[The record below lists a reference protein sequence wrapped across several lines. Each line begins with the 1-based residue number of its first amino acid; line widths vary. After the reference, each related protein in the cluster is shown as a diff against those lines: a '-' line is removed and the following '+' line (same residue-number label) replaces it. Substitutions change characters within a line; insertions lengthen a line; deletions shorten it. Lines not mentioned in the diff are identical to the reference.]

1 MAQQDFFYNVL
12 ANPDFTSSDFK
23 ANNINVKNSTIQD
36 KDFYLKNKAVI
47 EDFTDD
53 NGVFNKNAFENAYY
67 TALEMYNT
75 LAENTYEEDALK
87 SATYSY
93 NDIFAPPEQ
102 RRPESTPIINNL
114 GDPIRYDGTQYRQYT
129 QGIEGAFVTGKTD
142 KSIEEIAQ
150 SQKVWDGSKW
160 VESPEEDFFANLWD
174 TRVKATWDFDADENG
189 NPTNDQNK
197 IAHFKGELKLNEDG
211 LPYYENL
218 NGRSL
223 VGKEVLH
230 LTDVLTNEDSALNTI
245 DFFDSDDLHKN
256 PAGTLMK
263 TLVTIAPMLIPGV
276 NNYYIGAGI
285 ALELA
290 KLATLGT
297 KLVAGTDVGV
307 LNNFEGFLTKLETSP
322 IKQESK
328 SSWTLNNFINLAG
341 DVYKQLAEQRWL
353 FKYGTLLLSKGA
365 SSEAKMAKLQEET
378 LERLNNS
385 SKNSLTKLLDQGD
398 IDNLTYLKR
407 MKEYEIA
414 NSFAAQKSAQQSLQ
428 HWQKIGEE
436 MSRIYMTG
444 ITVADSYNEVKAQG
458 LSDTEAA
465 LYTAGYGLFEYLLLK
480 SDIGKWVLP
489 ETKFD
494 AYRIN
499 TALSKWGTAINSENV
514 SKLVGETAKKASAI
528 SWIKK
533 GWEASKL
540 ENRISPSVGFNL
552 GKYAIGNAFA
562 EGTEE
567 TTEELLA
574 DLSKSF
580 FNAYAALTGS
590 EKHLNAWENM
600 LDRYSMSFAGG
611 MLGGGLFSLNGELK
625 TAYQAASEMS
635 TSDAGREIMQFI
647 RDGKKDELVKKI
659 QKATWANPYIS
670 SDFEEIKGKGVL
682 FKAGTKENNLNKSV
696 QNILI
701 GQLDILESVMK
712 ANGLDVS
719 SNDIISSYLPDLKY
733 AALMNS
739 SQLAKY
745 NQDFTAALNDA
756 TRKALDY
763 NSYVTAEG
771 KQASDNSDGN
781 LRSNEETL
789 KKKAQAKSDLDEA
802 LAKVEKFKNGEMS
815 RDYILAGVFEL
826 NPQLKGMFITP
837 TYRDWL
843 ELELKKDFKD
853 ITKQEYEEKKAKYNE
868 YLRGSYKDDIMTAN
882 QILVKYLQ
890 KVSPELTKKLDL
902 QNMST
907 QSASTL
913 DTAIANMEESQ
924 MQGGKSSNNEIQLM
938 LILLEQLDK
947 EVSLKAPNI
956 PTYQELLDKLKSSAE
971 YENEI
976 ATLNSLSDYEQERN
990 DKKVKYTEA
999 QNKLQ
1004 VARDTLAL
1012 NFTAENEDAARQAEA
1027 DEQQAAQEFNT
1038 ANSKYQEV
1046 LEKVRQQAEGKA
1058 EQITKYLNAIDE
1070 NTRTIDQF
1078 EQKIGQLQMDIA
1090 RGSIDSLEIPDIVNM
1105 INALY
1110 QVNNAEEL
1118 EAFKSTYKYL
1128 INKYTNIKEIVD
1140 YYEQILDGK
1149 QKIEQA
1155 HINLQQE
1162 ISENVLDINRLRE
1175 HFKLVLSD
1183 ENYSKAAMNIL
1194 NGGINPITRGY
1205 YAQLFETLGFDQN
1218 STEYY
1223 NKIVRA
1229 LTQEGSSN
1237 YIVPNDILE
1246 ILDTIAVTLNG
1257 NTVSQLVQALN
1268 QEFFNQSNNIDQVNI
1283 TGDIDTALEVIKI
1296 AQATLAAFSNTPT
1309 LTNLHG
1315 YSAVYNELFGS
1326 DEGAK
1331 ELLTLDNSTVS
1342 KYIEKLEQIK
1352 SHLEYI
1358 KELSARNSNNKIKE
1372 QKDTSIQLN
1381 YLLYSEVERLRT
1393 LVDND
1398 RDWKRIELLDKALEE
1413 GAKLKE
1419 KVQSEKEQ
1427 ELAKKNF
1434 ELNLHKFLTANL
1446 DLLDDTEKFSKVFN
1460 LRNFKFG
1467 FVSKNTIN
1475 RETTSLDARS
1485 FYFYLASVAA
1495 LNPND
1500 FYHLYKDKLDE
1511 HVGPFSLQ
1519 EMQLFIATA
1528 KIVNKDVVNKFIKH
1542 YNYVIEHMTQEEL
1555 QDPQIVGESSIDLKY
1570 IKDSTLYLQY
1580 DLPTFIEG
1588 VAGAG
1593 KTTAIL
1599 NMLFKILGKDHPL
1612 FRKVI
1617 VASSSIENAK
1627 KIIDESIIDNAR
1639 CEAYTKVSRKGRN
1652 DQILLDRVSPT
1663 HKDLVE
1669 NKGDT
1674 QTLKSTTKI
1683 EIVDGIPTLIDD
1695 TVNKES
1701 DPPSLLIIDEAQLY
1715 SSFDMAIIIKYCKE
1729 NNIELILLG
1738 DIQQT
1743 GVTGTSTYNDGT
1755 QDLTLVSALSRNQFF
1770 GGFKL
1775 GVTMRSQNKPLADS
1789 IEVLRQEVEGSKSAT
1804 KIQVTY
1810 NETDTNIKGVKV
1822 LETEVGSFIN
1832 KEGDTIDP
1840 DSQEFEDQIVSSL
1853 KKMKNSDG
1861 TYTII
1866 VNSITEYQDI
1876 INTLKEKLGEAS
1888 VEILEGVAFSGV
1900 TRDNVI
1906 ILMDDTETES
1916 GKRRLYTAVSR
1927 AQQGAI
1933 LVTQGNIISNPVKS
1947 APDSGYNASDIK
1959 RVYEERKKILDEVYP
1974 TGNSIMTPTGSAP
1987 SPAPTGPTGGPT
1999 APTGTPPVT
2008 PPTTPPTT
2016 PPAGPTST
2024 SGGTTPPSTLP
2035 PSTPPTTPPTTPTPA
2050 PPTTP
2055 PVTPPVTP
2063 PAGGST
2069 PPIQDNVQLNQ
2080 EEEQT
2085 SIVKPPIMKLN
2096 QGFTNGYTFISGY
2109 IDPKD
2114 SDANDRIDGVI
2125 GIAKILGKNPND
2137 VEDMFIDVRKAV
2149 IYGKNASDVSRKV
2162 EIILSLNKDSILL
2175 KSIGLKVYSNT
2186 PTDGALYKQSNTELD
2201 PTVKATID
2209 KNIVAIFEVDINGEK
2224 KLLEIPLC
2232 RPASII
2238 TYMENHPT
2246 LARNLGFN
2254 INVNKKDLFDH
2265 VNDIIIK
2272 PLLAKTTT
2280 LSKEE
2285 ADALALAK
2293 IFIANNPYYYQIY
2306 SSTGQGKPIN
2316 DFFNKQTQQVRR
2328 PYIRTQNIMASIN
2341 QELTYIKSNNQ
2352 DFFKNPLIRKL
2363 PPRFFHED
2371 VTLCGTLIPKGTPV
2385 IIYTDKAPA
2394 AVSDATILSLAKSNR
2409 VEDYE
2414 GINVLI
2420 LNQPSMSVEQYLE
2433 YLVTRNGNKKF
2444 NSDIGNQLTNLRL
2457 AIPLLQYLAQDSS
2470 RKSLAPEMVDAL
2482 PEIENFFKTY
2492 YEFNNGA
2499 WVKKEGYTYRDI
2511 VNSLKTQSWYNAK
2524 HPLSSFTYFNSLFH
2538 KVHSGSNLSALNIVY
2553 NDNNIRSGL
2562 ISAIQPY
2569 FPNGVYLNLLPSS
2582 TTLGDSTEFRLI
2594 PDAGG
2599 GFSYIADIP
2608 ETGSYPIS
2616 IDTSVKVL
2624 TTNIVLDLN
2633 DTSDSMAVS
2642 YKGGSVRVY
2651 SNNPVGYP
2659 SLKSNNKY
2667 SKITENI
2674 EELKDIIA
2682 DSDQDFINQCA
2693 QKGYIIVKVG
2703 KSLTCVNPK
2712 NPIKEFQLDFGND
2725 EKLTPKIPEKG
2736 QCGRAFKITQGNE
2749 VGILFIHNNSG
2760 DFTYDVVSRNSLE
2773 KYSELM
2779 PFLDYIFSQSNL
2791 ELTSA
2796 IHKLCSAL
2804 NDDTDYTDA
2813 QMLELL
2819 EGTINN
2825 TPSGK
2830 FATLKENFDNVLSVF
2845 DASAKAAKEL
2855 SQSTQEENQTPQ
2867 KESEEENEECA
2878 IVLKEEDSAT
2888 SINLGD
2894 YDESNMGEGDF

>member
-12 ANPDFTSSDFK
+12 ANPDFTNSDFK

-102 RRPESTPIINNL
+102 RRPESAPIINNL

-230 LTDVLTNEDSALNTI
+230 LTDVLTNEDSALNAI

-297 KLVAGTDVGV
+297 KLVVGTDVG
-307 LNNFEGFLTKLETSP
+307 LINNFEGFLTKLETSP

-341 DVYKQLAEQRWL
+341 DVYKQLTEQRWL

-365 SSEAKMAKLQEET
+365 SSEAKLAKLQEQT
-378 LERLNNS
+378 LKKLNES
-385 SKNSLTKLLDQGD
+385 SKSSLTKLLDKGD

-407 MKEYEIA
+407 MKEYKIT
-414 NSFAAQKSAQQSLQ
+414 NSFAAQKVAQQSLQ

-465 LYTAGYGLFEYLLLK
+465 LYTAGYGLAEYFLLR

-489 ETKFD
+489 ETKFN

-499 TALSKWGTAINSENV
+499 TALSKWGASINSDNV
-514 SKLVGETAKKASAI
+514 AKLAGETAKKASAI

-540 ENRISPSVGFNL
+540 ENRISPSVSFNL

-574 DLSKSF
+574 DLSKSL

-600 LDRYSMSFAGG
+600 LDRYSMSFVGG
-611 MLGGGLFSLNGELK
+611 MMGGGLFSLNGELK

-635 TSDAGREIMQFI
+635 TSDAGREIMQFL

-659 QKATWANPYIS
+659 KKATWANPYVS
-670 SDFEEIKGKGVL
+670 SEFEEIQGKGVL
-682 FKAGTKENNLNKSV
+682 FKAGTKEKNLNKSV
-696 QNILI
+696 QDILI
-701 GQLDILESVMK
+701 GQLNILESVMEE
-712 ANGLDVS
+712 NGLNVS
-719 SNDIISSYLPDLKY
+719 SDDIISSYLPDLKY

-756 TRKALDY
+756 TQKALNY
-763 NSYVTAEG
+763 NAYVTAEG

-789 KKKAQAKSDLDEA
+789 KNKAQAKSKLDEA
-802 LAKVEKFKNGEMS
+802 LAKVEKFKNGEMA
-815 RDYILAGVFEL
+815 REYILAGVFEL

-843 ELELKKDFKD
+843 ELKLKKDFKD
-853 ITKQEYEEKKAKYNE
+853 ITKTEYEGKKKEYTE

-907 QSASTL
+907 QSASNL

-924 MQGGKSSNNEIQLM
+924 MQGGQSSNNEVQLM
-938 LILLEQLDK
+938 LLLLEQLDK
-947 EVSLKAPNI
+947 ETDLKDPSV
-956 PTYQELLDKLKSSAE
+956 PTYEELLDKLKSSQE
-971 YENEI
+971 YEKEI
-976 ATLNSLSDYEQERN
+976 ATLNSLSDYEQKRDDKRTRLQEARDNLALN
-990 DKKVKYTEA
+990 DTEENR
-999 QNKLQ
+999 NKLQ
-1004 VARDTLAL
+1004 
-1012 NFTAENEDAARQAEA
+1012 QAE
-1027 DEQQAAQEFNT
+1027 QEFNAADT
-1038 ANSKYQEV
+1038 KYQET
-1046 LEKVRQQAEGKA
+1046 LSKVKEQAWGKA
-1058 EQITKYLNAIDE
+1058 EEVIEYLDAIEE
-1070 NTRTIDQF
+1070 NKSLIDDFQ
-1078 EQKIGQLQMDIA
+1078 EKIEILQDFIA
-1090 RGSIDSLEIPDIVNM
+1090 RESIGNLEVPDIVNM

-1118 EAFKSTYKYL
+1118 ESFKGTYKYL
-1128 INKYTNIKEIVD
+1128 IDKYEDIQEIVND
-1140 YYEQILDGK
+1140 YGQILEGR

-1155 HINLQQE
+1155 HTNLQQK

-1175 HFKLVLSD
+1175 HFKSVLSK
-1183 ENYSKAAMNIL
+1183 EGYSDTAMKIL
-1194 NGGINPITRGY
+1194 NGGINPVTRGY

-1218 STEYY
+1218 ADENY

-1229 LTQEGSSN
+1229 LTLEGSSN
-1237 YIVPNDILE
+1237 YIVSNDILE
-1246 ILDTIAVTLNG
+1246 ILDTISVTLNG
-1257 NTVSQLVQALN
+1257 NTVSQLVKDLN
-1268 QEFFNQSNNIDQVNI
+1268 QEFFNQSNNIEQVNI

-1326 DEGAK
+1326 DEGANK
-1331 ELLTLDNSTVS
+1331 LLTLDNSTVS
-1342 KYIEKLEQIK
+1342 KYVEKLEQVK

-1358 KELSARNSNNKIKE
+1358 RELSARNSNNNIKE

-1393 LVDND
+1393 LIGDD
-1398 RDWKRIELLDKALEE
+1398 RDWKKIDLLEKALEE

-1446 DLLDDTEKFSKVFN
+1446 DLLDDTEKFSKIFN

-1467 FVSKNTIN
+1467 FVSKGTIN
-1475 RETTSLDARS
+1475 KETTSLDARS

-1500 FYHLYKDKLDE
+1500 FYHLYKNKLDE

-1519 EMQLFIATA
+1519 EMQLFMATA
-1528 KIVNKDVVNKFIKH
+1528 KLLNKDVINKFIKH
-1542 YNYVIEHMTQEEL
+1542 YNHIIENMTQEEL
-1555 QDPQIVGESSIDLKY
+1555 HDPQIVGESSINLKY

-1617 VASSSIENAK
+1617 VASSSIENAN

-1639 CEAYTKVSRKGRN
+1639 CEAYTKVSRKNHN
-1652 DQILLDRVSPT
+1652 DPILLDRVSPT

-1674 QTLKSTTKI
+1674 QTLKPDTKI
-1683 EIVDGIPTLIDD
+1683 EIVNGIPTLIDD
-1695 TVNKES
+1695 KVNKES
-1701 DPPSLLIIDEAQLY
+1701 DPPSLLIIDETQLY
-1715 SSFDMAIIIKYCKE
+1715 SSFDMAIIVKYCKE

-1738 DIQQT
+1738 DLQQT
-1743 GVTGTSTYNDGT
+1743 GVTGSSTFNDGT
-1755 QDLTLVSALSRNQFF
+1755 EDLTLLSALSRNQFF

-1789 IEVLRQEVEGSKSAT
+1789 VEVLRQEVEGSKSAT

-1810 NETDTNIKGVKV
+1810 NETDTSIKGVKV
-1822 LETEVGSFIN
+1822 LETEDKSFIN

-1866 VNSITEYQDI
+1866 VNNIIEYQDI
-1876 INTLKEKLGEAS
+1876 INTIKEKLGEAS

-1906 ILMDDTETES
+1906 ILMDDIATES

-1933 LVTQGNIISNPVKS
+1933 LITQGNIISNPVNS
-1947 APDSGYNASDIK
+1947 APNTGYNPQDIK
-1959 RVYEERKKILDEVYP
+1959 RVYEERKRILDEVYP
-1974 TGNSIMTPTGSAP
+1974 TGNSLVAPVSSTAAPTSSAA
-1987 SPAPTGPTGGPT
+1987 PAPASGTSTPASGTTVPAGSSA
-1999 APTGTPPVT
+1999 APAATPPS
-2008 PPTTPPTT
+2008 
-2016 PPAGPTST
+2016 GGT
-2024 SGGTTPPSTLP
+2024 SGGTTSPTGGSSTSP
-2035 PSTPPTTPPTTPTPA
+2035 AATTATPASSSTATPA
-2050 PPTTP
+2050 PPSGTTP
-2055 PVTPPVTP
+2055 AGGTA

-2069 PPIQDNVQLNQ
+2069 ASIQVNVQLNQ
-2080 EEEQT
+2080 EEEQI

-2125 GIAKILGKNPND
+2125 GIAKILGKNPD
-2137 VEDMFIDVRKAV
+2137 DQEVKDMFINIRNSV
-2149 IYGKNASDVSRKV
+2149 IYGKNAADASRKV
-2162 EIILSLNKDSILL
+2162 GILLNKTDNVLL
-2175 KSIGLKVYSNT
+2175 KSIGLKVYSKD
-2186 PTDGALYKQSNTELD
+2186 PSASALYKQENTALD
-2201 PTVKATID
+2201 PTVNTSIID
-2209 KNIVAIFEVDINGEK
+2209 KNIVAIFEVSGTKE
-2224 KLLEIPLC
+2224 LLEIPLG

-2238 TYMENHPT
+2238 TYMESNPT
-2246 LARNLGFN
+2246 LAQSLGFN
-2254 INVNKKDLFDH
+2254 INQAKKDLFNY
-2265 VNDIIIK
+2265 VNDIIVR
-2272 PLLAKTTT
+2272 PLLNKGT
-2280 LSKEE
+2280 LSQTES
-2285 ADALALAK
+2285 DALALAK
-2293 IFIANNPYYYQIY
+2293 IFIANNPFYYQIY
-2306 SSTGQGKPIN
+2306 SNDGHGKPLD

-2328 PYIRTQNIMASIN
+2328 PYIRTQNIVASIN
-2341 QELTYIKSNNQ
+2341 DELTYIKSNNQ

-2385 IIYTDKAPA
+2385 IIYTDKAPSE
-2394 AVSDATILSLAKSNR
+2394 VPDATILQSAKSNNK
-2409 VEDYE
+2409 DHYE

-2420 LNQPSMSVEQYLE
+2420 LNQPSMSVEHYLE
-2433 YLVTRNGNKKF
+2433 YLVTRNGDKKF
-2444 NSDIGNQLTNLRL
+2444 NKDIGNQLTNLRL
-2457 AIPLLQYLAQDSS
+2457 AIPLLQLLARDNSL
-2470 RKSLAPEMVDAL
+2470 KTLAPEMVAAL
-2482 PEIENFFKTY
+2482 PEIEAFFKTY
-2492 YEFNNGA
+2492 YELNNGA
-2499 WVKKEGYTYRDI
+2499 WVKKKGFTYKDI
-2511 VNSLKTQSWYNAK
+2511 VNKLKTQPWYTST
-2524 HPLSSFTYFNSLFH
+2524 PTRSSFTHFSSLFH
-2538 KVHSGSNLSALNIVY
+2538 KISSGHNMAAINVIY
-2553 NDNNIRSGL
+2553 HNDGLRNEL
-2562 ISAIQPY
+2562 ISAIEPY
-2569 FPNGVYLNLLPSS
+2569 FPNEIYLNLLPSA
-2582 TTLGDSTEFRLI
+2582 TTLADSTELKVNQD
-2594 PDAGG
+2594 PAGG
-2599 GFSYIADIP
+2599 FYYIADIP
-2608 ETGSYPIS
+2608 GVRAFEIP

-2633 DTSDSMAVS
+2633 DVSGSMDVS
-2642 YKGGSVRVY
+2642 YKGNSVRVF
-2651 SNNPVGYP
+2651 SNNPVEYP
-2659 SLKSNNKY
+2659 SLKFKNTY
-2667 SKITENI
+2667 SKITEGI
-2674 EELKDIIA
+2674 EELKDIVA
-2682 DSDQDFINQCA
+2682 ESDQDFINQCA

-2712 NPIKEFQLDFGND
+2712 NSIKGFQLNFGND
-2725 EKLTPKIPEKG
+2725 KKLVPKISEKE
-2736 QCGRAFKITQGNE
+2736 QCSRAFKITQEGE
-2749 VGILFIHNNSG
+2749 VGILFINNDSG
-2760 DFTYDVVSRNSLE
+2760 NLTYDVVSRSSLE
-2773 KYSELM
+2773 EYNALM
-2779 PFLDYIFSQSNL
+2779 PYLDYIFNQSNL

-2796 IHKLCSAL
+2796 ISKLCSIF
-2804 NDDTDYTDA
+2804 NSGSKYTDA
-2813 QMLELL
+2813 QILELL
-2819 EGTINN
+2819 EDTINN
-2825 TPSGK
+2825 SPTGR
-2830 FATLKENFDNVLSVF
+2830 FATLRKNFDLMLGNQDLQEVL
-2845 DASAKAAKEL
+2845 L
-2855 SQSTQEENQTPQ
+2855 QNTQEEPQEEPQDSQEEQTI
-2867 KESEEENEECA
+2867 EDEECA
-2878 IVLKEEDSAT
+2878 ISSGESNSPNDL
-2888 SINLGD
+2888 NLD
-2894 YDESNMGEGDF
+2894 DLDESNMGEFDF

>member
-12 ANPDFTSSDFK
+12 ANPDFTNSDFK

-53 NGVFNKNAFENAYY
+53 KGVFNKNAFENAYY

-102 RRPESTPIINNL
+102 RRPESAPIINNL

-245 DFFDSDDLHKN
+245 DFFDSDDLHKS

-307 LNNFEGFLTKLETSP
+307 LNNFEGFLTKLEASP

-414 NSFAAQKSAQQSLQ
+414 NSFAAEKSAQQSLQ

-444 ITVADSYNEVKAQG
+444 ITVADSYNEAKAQG

-465 LYTAGYGLFEYLLLK
+465 LYTAGYGLAEYFLLR

-514 SKLVGETAKKASAI
+514 SKLAGETAKKASAI

-540 ENRISPSVGFNL
+540 ENRISPSVSFNL

-580 FNAYAALTGS
+580 FNAYASLTGS

-611 MLGGGLFSLNGELK
+611 MLGGGLFSINGELK

-659 QKATWANPYIS
+659 KKATWANPYIS
-670 SDFEEIKGKGVL
+670 SKFEEIQGKGVL

-712 ANGLDVS
+712 TNGLDVS

-781 LRSNEETL
+781 LRNNEETL
-789 KKKAQAKSDLDEA
+789 KRKAKAKSDLDEA

-853 ITKQEYEEKKAKYNE
+853 ITKQEYEENKAKYNK
-868 YLRGSYKDDIMTAN
+868 YLQGSYKDDIMTAN

-890 KVSPELTKKLDL
+890 KVSPELVKKLDL

-947 EVSLKAPNI
+947 EVPLKVPNI

-976 ATLNSLSDYEQERN
+976 AALNSLSSYEQERN

-999 QNKLQ
+999 QNRLQ
-1004 VARDTLAL
+1004 VARDTLAR
-1012 NFTAENEDAARQAEA
+1012 NFTAKNEDAARQAEA

-1058 EQITKYLNAIDE
+1058 EQITKYLNAVDE

-1078 EQKIGQLQMDIA
+1078 EQKIEQLQMDIA

-1105 INALY
+1105 INTLY

-1128 INKYTNIKEIVD
+1128 IDKYENIKEIVD
-1140 YYEQILDGK
+1140 NYEQILDGR
-1149 QKIEQA
+1149 QKVEQT

-1183 ENYSKAAMNIL
+1183 ENYSEAAMNIL
-1194 NGGINPITRGY
+1194 NGGVNPVTRGY

-1218 STEYY
+1218 STENY

-1283 TGDIDTALEVIKI
+1283 TGDIDTVLEVIKI

-1331 ELLTLDNSTVS
+1331 KLLTLDNSTVS
-1342 KYIEKLEQIK
+1342 KYIEKLEQVK

-1358 KELSARNSNNKIKE
+1358 RELSARNSNNKIKE

-1446 DLLDDTEKFSKVFN
+1446 DLLEDSEKFSKVFN

-1511 HVGPFSLQ
+1511 HVGPLSLQ
-1519 EMQLFIATA
+1519 EMQLFMATA
-1528 KIVNKDVVNKFIKH
+1528 KLLNKDVVNKFIKH
-1542 YNYVIEHMTQEEL
+1542 YNYVIENMTQEEL
-1555 QDPQIVGESSIDLKY
+1555 HDPQIVGESSIDLKY

-1617 VASSSIENAK
+1617 IASSSIENAN
-1627 KIIDESIIDNAR
+1627 KIIDESILDNAK

-1822 LETEVGSFIN
+1822 LETENGNFIDKN
-1832 KEGDTIDP
+1832 GDDIDT

-1853 KKMKNSDG
+1853 KKMKNNDG

-1987 SPAPTGPTGGPT
+1987 SPAPTGPTGGPSV
-1999 APTGTPPVT
+1999 PTGTPP
-2008 PPTTPPTT
+2008 TTPS
-2016 PPAGPTST
+2016 ST
-2024 SGGTTPPSTLP
+2024 S
-2035 PSTPPTTPPTTPTPA
+2035 PA
-2050 PPTTP
+2050 TP
-2055 PVTPPVTP
+2055 PVTQPVTP

-2069 PPIQDNVQLNQ
+2069 LPIQVNVQPKQ

-2085 SIVKPPIMKLN
+2085 FIVKPPIMKLHK
-2096 QGFTNGYTFISGY
+2096 GFTNGYTFISGY
-2109 IDPKD
+2109 VDPKD
-2114 SDANDRIDGVI
+2114 SIAGDRIDGVI
-2125 GIAKILGKNPND
+2125 GIAKLLGKNPND

-2149 IYGKNASDVSRKV
+2149 VYGKNASDVSRKV
-2162 EIILSLNKDSILL
+2162 EIILSLNKDSVLL

-2201 PTVKATID
+2201 PTVEATID
-2209 KNIVAIFEVDINGEK
+2209 KNIVAIFEVSGTKE
-2224 KLLEIPLC
+2224 LLEIPLG

-2238 TYMENHPT
+2238 TYMESNPT
-2246 LARNLGFN
+2246 LAQSLGFD
-2254 INVNKKDLFDH
+2254 INEAKKDLFNY
-2265 VNDIIIK
+2265 VNDVIVR
-2272 PLLAKTTT
+2272 PLLNKGT
-2280 LSKEE
+2280 LSQEE
-2285 ADALALAK
+2285 SDALALAK
-2293 IFIANNPYYYQIY
+2293 IFIANNPFYYQIY
-2306 SSTGQGKPIN
+2306 SNDGHGKPLD

-2328 PYIRTQNIMASIN
+2328 PYIRTQNINASVN

-2385 IIYTDKAPA
+2385 IIYTDKAHS
-2394 AVSDATILSLAKSNR
+2394 AVPDATILSAAKSTNKD
-2409 VEDYE
+2409 DYE
-2414 GINVLI
+2414 GINVLR
-2420 LNQPSMSVEQYLE
+2420 LNQPSLSVEHYLE
-2433 YLVTRNGNKKF
+2433 YLVTRNGNNKF
-2444 NSDIGNQLTNLRL
+2444 NKDIGNQLTNLRL
-2457 AIPLLQYLAQDSS
+2457 AIPLLQLLARDNNL
-2470 RKSLAPEMVDAL
+2470 KTLAPEMVAAL
-2482 PEIENFFKTY
+2482 PEIEAFFKTY
-2492 YEFNNGA
+2492 YKFNNGA
-2499 WVKKEGYTYRDI
+2499 WVKKEGFTYKDI
-2511 VNSLKTQSWYNAK
+2511 VNKLKTQPWYTSKPAS
-2524 HPLSSFTYFNSLFH
+2524 SSFTYFSSLFH
-2538 KVHSGSNLSALNIVY
+2538 RISKGHNMAAINVIYH
-2553 NDNNIRSGL
+2553 NDSLRNEL
-2562 ISAIQPY
+2562 VSAIEPY
-2569 FPNGVYLNLLPSS
+2569 FPNGIYLNLLPSS
-2582 TTLGDSTEFRLI
+2582 TTLADSTELTLNKN
-2594 PDAGG
+2594 PDG
-2599 GFSYIADIP
+2599 SLYYIADIP
-2608 ETGSYPIS
+2608 GVKAFPIS

-2633 DTSDSMAVS
+2633 DVSGSMDVS
-2642 YKGGSVRVY
+2642 YKGNSVRVF
-2651 SNNPVGYP
+2651 SNNPVEYP
-2659 SLKSNNKY
+2659 SLKFRNTY
-2667 SKITENI
+2667 SKITEGI
-2674 EELKDIIA
+2674 EELKDIVA
-2682 DSDQDFINQCA
+2682 ESDQDFINQCA

-2703 KSLTCVNPK
+2703 RSLTCVNPK

-2725 EKLTPKIPEKG
+2725 ENLVPKIIKDG
-2736 QCGRAFKITQGNE
+2736 QCSRAFKITQGNE

-2830 FATLKENFDNVLSVF
+2830 FATLKENFDNVLDTL
-2845 DASAKAAKEL
+2845 DARAKVAEEL
-2855 SQSTQEENQTPQ
+2855 SQDTQEEAQNPQ
-2867 KESEEENEECA
+2867 EKQEEESEECA
-2878 IVLKEEDSAT
+2878 ISSEEEDSST
-2888 SINLGD
+2888 SINLDD
-2894 YDESNMGEGDF
+2894 YDESNMGGDDF

>member
-12 ANPDFTSSDFK
+12 ANPDFTNSDFK

-53 NGVFNKNAFENAYY
+53 KGVFNKNAFENAYY

-197 IAHFKGELKLNEDG
+197 IAHFKGELKLNDDG

-297 KLVAGTDVGV
+297 KLVAGTDVGL
-307 LNNFEGFLTKLETSP
+307 LNNFEGFLTKLEASP

-414 NSFAAQKSAQQSLQ
+414 NSFAAEKSAQQSLQ

-499 TALSKWGTAINSENV
+499 TALSKWGTAINSDNV
-514 SKLVGETAKKASAI
+514 SKLAGETAKKASAV

-540 ENRISPSVGFNL
+540 ENRISPSVSFNL

-611 MLGGGLFSLNGELK
+611 MLGGGLFSINGELK

-647 RDGKKDELVKKI
+647 RDGKKGELVKKI

-771 KQASDNSDGN
+771 KQASDNSDGS

-789 KKKAQAKSDLDEA
+789 KRKAKAKSDLDEA

-826 NPQLKGMFITP
+826 NPQLKGIFITP

-907 QSASTL
+907 QGARNL

-924 MQGGKSSNNEIQLM
+924 MQGGQSSNNEVQLI
-938 LILLEQLDK
+938 LLLLEQLDK
-947 EVSLKAPNI
+947 ETDLKDPSV
-956 PTYQELLDKLKSSAE
+956 PTYEELLDKLKSSQE
-971 YENEI
+971 YEKEI
-976 ATLNSLSDYEQERN
+976 ATLNSLSDYEQKRD
-990 DKKVKYTEA
+990 DKKTKYLEA
-999 QNKLQ
+999 QRRLQ
-1004 VARDTLAL
+1004 EAKDNLAL
-1012 NFTAENEDAARQAEA
+1012 NDTEENRSKVQQVDQEAQQAE
-1027 DEQQAAQEFNT
+1027 QEFNAADT
-1038 ANSKYQEV
+1038 KYQET
-1046 LEKVRQQAEGKA
+1046 LSKVKEQAQGKA
-1058 EQITKYLNAIDE
+1058 TQVTNYLNAIEE
-1070 NTRTIDQF
+1070 NTSTIDYF
-1078 EQKIGQLQMDIA
+1078 EQKIEQLQRDIA
-1090 RGSIDSLEIPDIVNM
+1090 RGSIDSLEISDIINM
-1105 INALY
+1105 VNALY

-1128 INKYTNIKEIVD
+1128 IDKYTNIKEIVD

-1175 HFKLVLSD
+1175 HFKSVLSKD
-1183 ENYSKAAMNIL
+1183 GYSKTAMNIL
-1194 NGGINPITRGY
+1194 NGGINPVTRGY

-1218 STEYY
+1218 SPENY

-1229 LTQEGSSN
+1229 LTLEGSSN

-1268 QEFFNQSNNIDQVNI
+1268 QEFFNQSNNIEQVNI

-1326 DEGAK
+1326 DEGANK
-1331 ELLTLDNSTVS
+1331 LLTLDNGTVS
-1342 KYIEKLEQIK
+1342 EYVEKLEQIK

-1413 GAKLKE
+1413 GKKLKE

-1446 DLLDDTEKFSKVFN
+1446 DLLDDTEKFGKIFN

-1475 RETTSLDARS
+1475 RETTSLDAKS

-1519 EMQLFIATA
+1519 EMQLFMATA
-1528 KIVNKDVVNKFIKH
+1528 KLLNKDIVNKFIKH
-1542 YNYVIEHMTQEEL
+1542 YNHVIENITQEEL
-1555 QDPQIVGESSIDLKY
+1555 HDPQIVGESSIDLKY

-1627 KIIDESIIDNAR
+1627 KIIDESILDNAR

-1669 NKGDT
+1669 NKGDI
-1674 QTLKSTTKI
+1674 QTLKPTTKI

-1810 NETDTNIKGVKV
+1810 NETDTSIKGVKV

-1832 KEGDTIDP
+1832 KDGDTIDP

-1866 VNSITEYQDI
+1866 VNSIKEYQNI
-1876 INTLKEKLGEAS
+1876 INTIKEKLGEAS

-1906 ILMDDTETES
+1906 ILMDDIGTES

-1933 LVTQGNIISNPVKS
+1933 LVTQGNIISNPVNS
-1947 APDSGYNASDIK
+1947 APNTGYNPQDIK
-1959 RVYEERKKILDEVYP
+1959 RVYEERKRILDEVYP

-1987 SPAPTGPTGGPT
+1987 SPAPTGPAPTGGPT
-1999 APTGTPPVT
+1999 APTGTPPAT
-2008 PPTTPPTT
+2008 SPTTPPTT
-2016 PPAGPTST
+2016 PPAGPTPT
-2024 SGGTTPPSTLP
+2024 SGGTTPPTTP
-2035 PSTPPTTPPTTPTPA
+2035 PSTPPA
-2050 PPTTP
+2050 TP

-2069 PPIQDNVQLNQ
+2069 PPIQVNVQPNQ
-2080 EEEQT
+2080 EEKQT
-2085 SIVKPPIMKLN
+2085 TIVQSPVMKLPK
-2096 QGFTNGYTFISGY
+2096 GFTNGYTFISGY

-2114 SDANDRIDGVI
+2114 SIAGDRIDGVI
-2125 GIAKILGKNPND
+2125 GIAKLLGKNPND
-2137 VEDMFIDVRKAV
+2137 VEGLFMDVIKAV
-2149 IYGKNASDVSRKV
+2149 KYGKSASDVSRKV
-2162 EIILSLNKDSILL
+2162 EIILSLNKDSVLL
-2175 KSIGLKVYSNT
+2175 KSIGLKVYSNA

-2201 PTVKATID
+2201 PTVRATID

-2232 RPASII
+2232 RPASIV
-2238 TYMENHPT
+2238 TYMENHPA
-2246 LARNLGFN
+2246 LAQNLGFN

-2265 VNDIIIK
+2265 VNNVIIK

-2328 PYIRTQNIMASIN
+2328 PYIRTQNINASIN

-2385 IIYTDKAPA
+2385 IIYTDKAPD
-2394 AVSDATILSLAKSNR
+2394 AVSDATILNLAKSNR

-2420 LNQPSMSVEQYLE
+2420 LNQPSMSVEYYLE
-2433 YLVTRNGNKKF
+2433 YLVTRNGDKKF

-2457 AIPLLQYLAQDSS
+2457 AIPLLQLLARDNNL
-2470 RKSLAPEMVDAL
+2470 KTLAPEMVAAL
-2482 PEIENFFKTY
+2482 PEIEAFFRTY
-2492 YEFNNGA
+2492 YELSNGA
-2499 WVKKEGYTYRDI
+2499 WVKKKGFTYKDI
-2511 VNSLKTQSWYNAK
+2511 VNKLKTQPWYTST
-2524 HPLSSFTYFNSLFH
+2524 PTRSSFTHFSSLFH
-2538 KVHSGSNLSALNIVY
+2538 KIVKGSNLAAINVIY
-2553 NDNNIRSGL
+2553 HNDSMKNEL
-2562 ISAIQPY
+2562 ISAIEPY
-2569 FPNGVYLNLLPSS
+2569 FPNGIYLNLLPNS

-2594 PDAGG
+2594 PDNKG

-2608 ETGSYPIS
+2608 ETGSFPIS

-2633 DTSDSMAVS
+2633 DTSDSMDVS

-2651 SNNPVGYP
+2651 SNNPVEYP

-2693 QKGYIIVKVG
+2693 QKGYIIVKLG
-2703 KSLTCVNPK
+2703 RSLTCVNPK

-2725 EKLTPKIPEKG
+2725 ENLVPKIIKDG
-2736 QCGRAFKITQGNE
+2736 QCSRAFKITQGNE

-2804 NDDTDYTDA
+2804 NDDTNYTDA
-2813 QMLELL
+2813 QMLGLL

-2830 FATLKENFDNVLSVF
+2830 FATLKENFDNVLDVL
-2845 DASAKAAKEL
+2845 DARAKAAEEL
-2855 SQSTQEENQTPQ
+2855 SQNTQGETQSPQ
-2867 KESEEENEECA
+2867 KESEVKNEECA
-2878 IVLKEEDSAT
+2878 INTKESDGPDDIDLNS
-2888 SINLGD
+2888 LG
-2894 YDESNMGEGDF
+2894 ESDMEEGDF